1 MKILPARLPGPTAGA
16 LVSFTIF
23 FLHAADVQSHGAG
36 SEVRV
41 VGRSVDGYDVTVR
54 TAPKQPGTGR
64 LHIDIQLISPDS
76 LTYIDRAS
84 VTATARLRGSKDLR
98 AGPACSHYRAPW
110 HELELNLQ
118 KSGTW
123 DIHLSIDGTRGRTET
138 TLRVEI
144 LSE

>member
-1 MKILPARLPGPTAGA
+1 MKILPARPAGPTVSA
-16 LVSFTIF
+16 LVSFAVLF
-23 FLHAADVQSHGAG
+23 FHAASVQSHGTQ

-41 VGRSVDGYDVTVR
+41 LGQSLDGYDVTVR
-54 TAPKQPGTGR
+54 TAPRRPRTGR
-64 LHIDIQLISPDS
+64 LHIDVQLIAPDS

-84 VTATARLRGSKDLR
+84 ITATARLRDAEGHQ
-98 AGPACSHYRAPW
+98 AGPARSHYRAPW

-123 DIHLSIDGTRGRTET
+123 DIHLTIDGPRGESET